1 MTLRLPI
8 RSRQGFTLIEV
19 LLAIG
24 LTTAL
29 LLVAMTFY
37 QQAANLRTQILL
49 SSEQLTALRLTLDQ
63 VTADLRSAAQVPSAS
78 FIGGPSS
85 IEFVRLTPPSTRP
98 PSTNP
103 IARFF
108 VGSYQRLSLS
118 TSLEQNGTNLS
129 VTGLTRTE
137 SPLNAAAVP
146 SAAPSRSR
154 GQGFTVETNEP
165 VRPAGPFTTAV
176 HFLHFR
182 YWNGA
187 AWQDSWFAPAPPPG
201 IEITL
206 GADPL
211 PDDAT
216 PETYPYERFRRVV
229 VIPAGR
235 TADPADQTDPT
246 DPSDRTRQAAPP
258 DNP

>member
-1 MTLRLPI
+1 MNPRLRL
-8 RSRQGFTLIEV
+8 RAHGAFTLIEV

-49 SSEQLTALRLTLDQ
+49 ASEQLTAVRLTLDQ

-85 IEFVRLTPPSTRP
+85 LEFVRLTPPSTRP
-98 PSTNP
+98 PGTNQT
-103 IARFF
+103 ARIF
-108 VGSYQRLSLS
+108 VGSYQRLLLA
-118 TSLEQNGTNLS
+118 TFLEQKGTNLS
-129 VTGLTRTE
+129 VTGISRTE
-137 SPLNAAAVP
+137 SPLHT
-146 SAAPSRSR
+146 APASGDSRSR
-154 GQGFTVETNEP
+154 NQGPAGGMNEP
-165 VRPAGPFTTAV
+165 ARPASPFTTAV

-206 GADPL
+206 GAEPL

-216 PETYPYERFRRVV
+216 PETYPYEQFRRVV

-235 TADPADQTDPT
+235 TP
-246 DPSDRTRQAAPP
+246 DPSAGGTNAEPFELTAPP
-258 DNP
+258 DPL

>member
-1 MTLRLPI
+1 MNGVRLR
-8 RSRQGFTLIEV
+8 RSTSAFTLIEV

-49 SSEQLTALRLTLDQ
+49 SSEELTATRLTLDQ
-63 VTADLRSAAQVPSAS
+63 VAADLRSAARVPSAS

-85 IEFVRLTPPSTRP
+85 VEFARLTPPSARP
-98 PSTNP
+98 PGTNQG
-103 IARFF
+103 ARSF
-108 VGSYQRLSLS
+108 VSSYQRLVLS
-118 TSLEQNGTNLS
+118 TFLEQKGTNLS
-129 VTGLTRTE
+129 VTGITRTE
-137 SPLNAAAVP
+137 SPLHAATVTP
-146 SAAPSRSR
+146 PLNGRSR
-154 GQGFTVETNEP
+154 ERNSVIETNEP
-165 VRPAGPFTTAV
+165 VRSSPFTTAV

-182 YWNGA
+182 YWNGV

-201 IEITL
+201 VEITL
-206 GADPL
+206 GSDPL

-235 TADPADQTDPT
+235 TADPKDQTNQTDPT
-246 DPSDRTRQAAPP
+246 DPTAPP
-258 DNP
+258 EKP